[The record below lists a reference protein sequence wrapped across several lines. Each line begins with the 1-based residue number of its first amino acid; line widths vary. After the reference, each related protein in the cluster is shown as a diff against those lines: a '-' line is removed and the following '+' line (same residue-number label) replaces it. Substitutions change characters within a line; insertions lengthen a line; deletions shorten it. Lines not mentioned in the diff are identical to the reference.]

1 LDLQD
6 IGAELPFS
14 GAARANCI
22 PAFAA
27 MQSFSTHCAAVMQA
41 SDSQTQNGI
50 VPAITR
56 ALTLFG
62 TVPVIVLG
70 LLVGLFDYQIR
81 RVQAEAHVTATAR
94 TVVED
99 LALFLNAHQGA
110 VAQLASLFP
119 VGAGHAPE
127 IEPSQRAL
135 DSLRRS
141 FPGFLTAIVADADGR
156 IIAGST
162 NENNT
167 AGLAWR
173 QLSVAD
179 RPYFRFAR
187 EQRRPYLSSVFIGR
201 GFGHDLLCAASA
213 PVFGSKGEVIAVVQG
228 AMTLGTLAGAFESA
242 ASQPDLELLVLDSDG
257 RVAFRSESL
266 PYEVLQ
272 TTDKEFDDLP
282 RQADEFSAQ
291 ALRMAGLSPQSYIA
305 ARGFTPEGWSVV
317 AVRSSA
323 SIMRLTLIDMGLVL
337 ALAVAVGI
345 AASALGRRYATG
357 LLQPVVAIAE
367 RLDGIS
373 IAAHPQAEPHAWR
386 FAELTRLEA
395 AFARMTQRLATS
407 YRKLQDDFET
417 ESALRVQLARAQVQT
432 ERMDRELTVAR
443 DIQLAMVPSETALD
457 LVSDTVELAGLLEP
471 ARAVGGD
478 FFNVV
483 AVDENTL
490 SFFIGDVSD
499 KGVPAAL
506 FMARLVTL
514 LDGPLRRGD
523 FPSEVLARVG
533 RHLAIDNPADMFAT
547 CLVGRVDLSSGQL
560 RLASAGHDA
569 PMLMHV
575 QGDVE
580 LVRIDGGPAL
590 GIEADADYPEVGLKL
605 HQGDVLLLFTDG
617 LVEATKLDGE
627 MFGMTRLQDVLTGL
641 RSRSA
646 HQVVMAM
653 AQVVRQFQ
661 ADKPPNDDLCMLCLR
676 MPPELSRQV
685 VQDGDLLQSHGLENL
700 PALLDAMERRLR
712 FLGFRQSTRDDA
724 RLVAEEIF
732 TNACLHGQRGPAE
745 VTCEIRSVPYEGG
758 LFLELM
764 DDGSPFNPLA
774 QNLPDVDADLDDRE
788 VGGLGVFL
796 VRTLTSEANYHRAG
810 EHNVLQLV
818 LGSEQKFQRSVT

>member
-1 LDLQD
+1 
-6 IGAELPFS
+6 
-14 GAARANCI
+14 
-22 PAFAA
+22 
-27 MQSFSTHCAAVMQA
+27 MQA
-41 SDSQTQNGI
+41 KHPHIELGI

-62 TVPVIVLG
+62 MVPVIVLG

-81 RVQAEAHVTATAR
+81 RVQAEAHVSATAR

-99 LALFLNAHQGA
+99 LTLFLNAHRGA
-110 VAQLASLFP
+110 VTQLAAVFP
-119 VGAGHAPE
+119 RQPDQSVDL
-127 IEPSQRAL
+127 QRAQSAI
-135 DSLRRS
+135 DNLRHA
-141 FPGFLTAIVADADGR
+141 FPGFVTAIVADAKGQV
-156 IIAGST
+156 IAGSSDKAVDSAIPWL
-162 NENNT
+162 N
-167 AGLAWR
+167 A
-173 QLSVAD
+173 SVAD
-179 RPYFRFAR
+179 RPYFRYAR

-201 GFGHDLLCAASA
+201 GFGNDLLSAASA
-213 PVFGSKGEVIAVVQG
+213 PVFGSKGEVTAVVQG
-228 AMTLGTLAGAFESA
+228 AMTLRTLAGAFESA

-257 RVAFRSESL
+257 RIAFRSESL

-272 TTDKEFDDLP
+272 ATGDEFDEMP
-282 RQADEFSAQ
+282 RQASEHAALS
-291 ALRMAGLSPQSYIA
+291 LRMAGASPQRYIA
-305 ARGFTPEGWSVV
+305 ARGFTPDGWSVV
-317 AVRSSA
+317 AVRSAA

-337 ALAVAVGI
+337 LLAIAVGV

-357 LLQPVVAIAE
+357 LLQPVVAIAKRMDE
-367 RLDGIS
+367 IS
-373 IAAHPQAEPHAWR
+373 IAAHPQAEQHPWR

-457 LVSDTVELAGLLEP
+457 LVSGTVELAGLLEP
-471 ARAVGGD
+471 AAAVGGD

-523 FPSEVLARVG
+523 SPGEVLARVG
-533 RHLAIDNPADMFAT
+533 RRIAMDNPADMFAT
-547 CLVGRVDLSSGQL
+547 CLVGRVDLAAGQL
-560 RLASAGHDA
+560 RLASAGHEA
-569 PMLMHV
+569 PLLMHA
-575 QGDVE
+575 QGDLE
-580 LVRIDGGPAL
+580 LVGIDGGPAL
-590 GIEADADYPEVGLKL
+590 GIEVDADYPEVSLKL

-617 LVEATKLDGE
+617 LIEATKLDGE
-627 MFGMTRLQDVLTGL
+627 MFGISRLHEVLSGM

-653 AQVVRQFQ
+653 TQVVHQFQ

-676 MPPELSRQV
+676 MPPELSGQV

-712 FLGFRQSTRDDA
+712 FLGFRQNTRDDA

-745 VTCEIRSVPYEGG
+745 VTCEIRSMPYEDG

-764 DDGSPFNPLA
+764 DDGSPFDPLA
-774 QNLPDVDADLDDRE
+774 QNLPDVDADLDERE

-796 VRTLTSEANYHRAG
+796 VRTLSSEANYHRAG
-810 EHNVLQLV
+810 EHNILQLV
-818 LGSEQKFQRSVT
+818 LSAGRKPKGA